1 MEIHIAGL
9 LPEALVVDLPEI
21 DAQHEEIFHRIES
34 LKAACFESSYVPID
48 EFGALLDYFATHFA
62 TEERLADEAGLDF
75 AEHTRIH
82 TDTLR
87 LLHKAFGEVIS
98 GGQDVH
104 SFLRYAEYWFER
116 HINEDDRLFISVLQA
131 SNRDRSSSQR
141 HTASPCFGAQA

>member
-1 MEIHIAGL
+1 MESYIAGL

-75 AEHTRIH
+75 ADHTRIH

-104 SFLRYAEYWFER
+104 CFLRYAEYWFER
-116 HINEDDRLFISVLQA
+116 HITEEDKPFANSVRECRL
-131 SNRDRSSSQR
+131 RSSSCPESI
-141 HTASPCFGAQA
+141 TSL